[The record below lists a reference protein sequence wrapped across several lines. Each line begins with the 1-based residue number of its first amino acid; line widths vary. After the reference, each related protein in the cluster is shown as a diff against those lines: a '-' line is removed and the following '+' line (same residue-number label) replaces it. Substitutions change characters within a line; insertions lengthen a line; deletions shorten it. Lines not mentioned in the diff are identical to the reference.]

1 MKQACKLRVCENM
14 KPANPSR
21 RKKRAKNVEVEAS
34 TKVEEEVSTKVEEE
48 ETVESAPSST
58 STKVDEVE
66 SAAAVQ
72 V

>member
-1 MKQACKLRVCENM
+1 M

-21 RKKRAKNVEVEAS
+21 RKKRAKNVEVENVS